1 MREGWYP
8 VRPAQASS
16 LREAVRE
23 AEAQDERGGSQES
36 AYALSLITAVAADGL
51 TLLARLQADQA
62 AARKTQE
69 KSTVLLLGMVISELK
84 NREIELRRD
93 ATDDDTAEVIRKAI
107 KKRREAVDMYQK
119 ASRQDLADQENREAE
134 ALEAYLPANVDGEVI
149 RAFVR
154 STIAAGATTIGAV
167 MGRVMPEFKGRAD
180 GNVINTIVREELA
193 RA

>member
-1 MREGWYP
+1 
-8 VRPAQASS
+8 
-16 LREAVRE
+16 
-23 AEAQDERGGSQES
+23 
-36 AYALSLITAVAADGL
+36 VAADGL

-93 ATDDDTAEVIRKAI
+93 ATDDDTADVIRKAI

-119 ASRQDLADQENREAE
+119 ASRLDLADQENREAA

-154 STIAAGATTIGAV
+154 SAIAAGATTIGAV

-193 RA
+193 RV